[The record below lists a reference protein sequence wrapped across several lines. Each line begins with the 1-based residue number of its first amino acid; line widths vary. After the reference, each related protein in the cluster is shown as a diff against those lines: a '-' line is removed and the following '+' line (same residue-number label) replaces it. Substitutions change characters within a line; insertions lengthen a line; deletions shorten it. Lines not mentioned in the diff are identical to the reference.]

1 MSLFQ
6 ANDIKKVAGDV
17 FSFAGDVEDKINKYF
32 HMKAS
37 WHQKKNRIKELKYA
51 DGNWVDNAQTSKLMV
66 SDFFKVLY
74 TEDPDVNPNQLL
86 ARFEHKVNE
95 YMNASL

>member
-1 MSLFQ
+1 MSEMSLFQ

-17 FSFAGDVEDKINKYF
+17 EDKSSKYF

-37 WHQKKNRIKELKYA
+37 WHEKKDRIKKLKYA
-51 DGNWVDNAQTSKLMV
+51 DGNWVDNAQTSELMV

-86 ARFEHKVNE
+86 ALFVHKVNE
-95 YMNASL
+95 YMNMPL